1 MVVLIPCLLS
11 SIYYYHS
18 LHASSAVDLQMSMS
32 SRGRKDSNS
41 RSSSNNLDHT
51 VTSRSPHAPSSPAL
65 YDLTSLGNRPN
76 SSITKTNTRA
86 IAFNSF
92 KYNENFNLT
101 SPQQL
106 VRRIMLSPSSSSS
119 PAFDSS
125 PSKASNNYSSSR
137 QPFYSPLS
145 HSAGS
150 PLEHAAPV
158 PQWHTYHSSPPVQQ
172 HHDFKSRPSP
182 SSAGRTHTNNSDP
195 LDGGDKDP
203 SLLLND
209 VIKRIAARQG
219 VTRVDSGS
227 TLLSPSSVDQHQQ
240 AGAAVESHSFE
251 AQQMEEL
258 QKMLVG
264 MI

>member
-18 LHASSAVDLQMSMS
+18 LHTSSAVDLQMSV

-41 RSSSNNLDHT
+41 GSSSISLDHT
-51 VTSRSPHAPSSPAL
+51 MTSSSPRAPSSPAL

-76 SSITKTNTRA
+76 SSITKTNTAA

-145 HSAGS
+145 HSTGS
-150 PLEHAAPV
+150 PLEHAVPV

-182 SSAGRTHTNNSDP
+182 LSAGRMHTTNSDP
-195 LDGGDKDP
+195 LDGRDNDP

-219 VTRVDSGS
+219 VTRVESGS
-227 TLLSPSSVDQHQQ
+227 TILSPSSVDQHQQ
-240 AGAAVESHSFE
+240 AAVESHSFE

>member
-41 RSSSNNLDHT
+41 RSSSNSLDHIL
-51 VTSRSPHAPSSPAL
+51 TSSSPHVPSSPAL
-65 YDLTSLGNRPN
+65 HDLTSLGNLPK
-76 SSITKTNTRA
+76 SSITKTNTAA

-119 PAFDSS
+119 PAFDPS

-150 PLEHAAPV
+150 PLEHAVPV

-172 HHDFKSRPSP
+172 HHDFKCRPSP
-182 SSAGRTHTNNSDP
+182 SSAGRMHTTNSDP
-195 LDGGDKDP
+195 LDGGDNDP
-203 SLLLND
+203 SLLLHD

-219 VTRVDSGS
+219 VTRVDSG
-227 TLLSPSSVDQHQQ
+227 TTILSPSSADQHQL
-240 AGAAVESHSFE
+240 AAVESHSFE